1 MADIINS
8 LKVANRLKEENRAQ
22 YIGNPASLQAT
33 LEKLGWTKAMVDELA
48 NMLKSAP
55 ALAKSHHQKNKE
67 DSASTDFEILK
78 NFYNKVSANPAA
90 YGVSGLNV
98 QGDYNRLYNEVMNG
112 KNLKG
117 FIKHLIPVIPASV
130 PQQSAEL
137 VPVSALPPA
146 EIKQQMTEIISAEQD
161 QAENDAETTEA
172 VLAEGQSSFFIFPMN
187 PFLPGVNGFASIVK
201 STLDNC
207 KGCVPIVMVSDQGA
221 DGAFDVHCFESFK
234 SHKLGVSSEFKNYCI
249 LTSFKTLAKIILDKS
264 AVVQSS
270 PTQTIAENTKR
281 EKRLNILLNEAESE
295 EVRTVAQNGQRHN
308 IKSRGFGNANFNNG
322 FTIIA
327 PSIYA
332 EKIQGQSEFSKM
344 LGIAW
349 NGNVGK
355 ITKIGGSPQIIFTPL
370 ELDLSPLRTA
380 GSEVFKSILEYVNGK
395 KSGSA
400 SLRGTNDTIS
410 SQKMN
415 ESYRLREGDASPDE
429 ENNGDWSWEN
439 IKINMGAKEYLDRLF
454 ASVTDIKKGLD
465 DGGNPSLLLRITKQT
480 LASIASSWAA
490 AFTDAADFALEGIGL
505 GWMMPLIKSG
515 LEELKKEKP
524 NKTYEGIEAWVRDP
538 SFKKISKYFGNPRDF
553 IESQETK

>member
-98 QGDYNRLYNEVMNG
+98 QGDYSRLYNEVMNG

-146 EIKQQMTEIISAEQD
+146 EIKQQMTEIVSAEQD

-234 SHKLGVSSEFKNYCI
+234 NHKLGVSSEFKNYCI

-380 GSEVFKSILEYVNGK
+380 GFEVFKSILEYVNGK